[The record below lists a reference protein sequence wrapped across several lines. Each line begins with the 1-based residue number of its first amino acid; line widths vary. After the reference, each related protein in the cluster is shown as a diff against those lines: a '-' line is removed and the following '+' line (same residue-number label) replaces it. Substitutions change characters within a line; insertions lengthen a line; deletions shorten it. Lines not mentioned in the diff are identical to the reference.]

1 MTLTAA
7 RSAADLWRWFWH
19 KVDDIGCQQLDLV
32 KTKGHATAADVQQ
45 GRVTDFERTGND
57 NADHFAGAGV
67 EVAARQVPN
76 ACAIKEYQEASAWYR
91 WLARLCTQWPKDTDP
106 RPSRRSRGQCSHT
119 GQQTGVHFAAEIGNH
134 ASSSVIKQHDSR
146 RQLSSLGAEAS

>member
-1 MTLTAA
+1 MVAVPPLMVWIDNQEVLDGWQKGRQWCVSSA

-19 KVDDIGCQQLDLV
+19 KIDDIGCQQLDLV

-67 EVAARQVPN
+67 EVAVLQVQN
-76 ACAIKEYQEASAWYR
+76 VCAIKE
-91 WLARLCTQWPKDTDP
+91 
-106 RPSRRSRGQCSHT
+106 
-119 GQQTGVHFAAEIGNH
+119 
-134 ASSSVIKQHDSR
+134 
-146 RQLSSLGAEAS
+146 